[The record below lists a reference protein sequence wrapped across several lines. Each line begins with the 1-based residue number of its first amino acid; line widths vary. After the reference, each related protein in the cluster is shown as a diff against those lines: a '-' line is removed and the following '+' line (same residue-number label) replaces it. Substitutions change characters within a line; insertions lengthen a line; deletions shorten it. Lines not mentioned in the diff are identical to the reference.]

1 MPSVQ
6 HFRQFFNER
15 LAAAAEEIF
24 SAFEKTI
31 LEYEEEISRQRKLLD
46 IAWKPAVK
54 LPRIGPQHLNC
65 TFDIICKLPHQLACK
80 EEEVLASDQQ
90 PVFQERNP
98 RLDQE
103 VKEELCTSQ
112 DREHLVLKQETDTC
126 IVPLTYE
133 KGDNTEDQTLRLNPS
148 ELVSATEKQPLVKIS
163 IKTSEEAELNTNHQL
178 FSHSSYLSKSPD
190 KEDEPEDCMSTG
202 NAETKPQKISHKGNH
217 IHNPAM
223 LMNYCKAHA
232 SKKSFKCDTCGKT
245 FPFNSKLIRHLRI
258 HTGVRP
264 YSCNICGKRF
274 NQTSI
279 LKVHKRIHTG
289 ERPYSCNICGKRFN
303 QASILNVHKRTHT
316 GEKPFS
322 CNICGKRFNQKSIL
336 DAHVRIHTGEKPFSC
351 KTCGKCLRS
360 RSSLLVHMKKTH
372 GRATVFLQVHV

>member
-6 HFRQFFNER
+6 RFRQFFNER

-54 LPRIGPQHLNC
+54 LPRIELPQ
-65 TFDIICKLPHQLACK
+65 QLACK
-80 EEEVLASDQQ
+80 EEEVVAIDHQLIH
-90 PVFQERNP
+90 QERNS
-98 RLDQE
+98 RLDQQGPE
-103 VKEELCTSQ
+103 LPQVKEELCTSQ
-112 DREHLVLKQETDTC
+112 DREYLVLKQETDTFM
-126 IVPLTYE
+126 VPHTYE
-133 KGDNTEDQTLRLNPS
+133 KGCNTGDPTLCLNLS
-148 ELVSATEKQPLVKIS
+148 ESENLAEKESLVKIS
-163 IKTSEEAELNTNHQL
+163 IKTPEEAELNSNHQF
-178 FSHSSYLSKSPD
+178 FSHSSCLSKSREIEGKP
-190 KEDEPEDCMSTG
+190 G
-202 NAETKPQKISHKGNH
+202 NAETKPQKIPLKGNYV
-217 IHNPAM
+217 HNPAM
-223 LMNYCKAHA
+223 LMNYCETHT
-232 SKKSFKCDTCGKT
+232 SQKSFKCDTCGKT

-279 LKVHKRIHTG
+279 LNVHKRIHTG

-303 QASILNVHKRTHT
+303 QTSILNVHKRTHT
-316 GEKPFS
+316 GEKPYS

-360 RSSLLVHMKKTH
+360 RSSLLVHMKTH
-372 GRATVFLQVHV
+372 RGEQPYSCERWDVSGVTIL

>member
-1 MPSVQ
+1 MCNKAIMPSVQ

-31 LEYEEEISRQRKLLD
+31 LEYEEEISRQRRLLD
-46 IAWKPAVK
+46 IVCKPAVK
-54 LPRIGPQHLNC
+54 LPRI
-65 TFDIICKLPHQLACK
+65 

-90 PVFQERNP
+90 PIFQERNP

-103 VKEELCTSQ
+103 VKEELCASQ

-133 KGDNTEDQTLRLNPS
+133 KGDNAEDQTLRLIPS
-148 ELVSATEKQPLVKIS
+148 ELVSATEKHSLVKIS

-190 KEDEPEDCMSTG
+190 KEDEPEDCMSIG

-217 IHNPAM
+217 IHNPAI
-223 LMNYCKAHA
+223 
-232 SKKSFKCDTCGKT
+232 KKSFKCDTCGKT

-279 LKVHKRIHTG
+279 LNVHKRIHTG

-303 QASILNVHKRTHT
+303 QTSILNVHKRTHT

-322 CNICGKRFNQKSIL
+322 CNICGKRFNQNYLVSPCVKPDVCQTICKRNSTRKICKGNNFIIL
-336 DAHVRIHTGEKPFSC
+336 CAAI
-351 KTCGKCLRS
+351 
-360 RSSLLVHMKKTH
+360 M
-372 GRATVFLQVHV
+372 

>member
-31 LEYEEEISRQRKLLD
+31 LEYEEEISRQRRLLD

-54 LPRIGPQHLNC
+54 LPRIE
-65 TFDIICKLPHQLACK
+65 LPHQLACK

-90 PVFQERNP
+90 PIFQERNP

-148 ELVSATEKQPLVKIS
+148 ELVSATEKQSLVKIS
-163 IKTSEEAELNTNHQL
+163 IKTSEEAELDTNHQL

-202 NAETKPQKISHKGNH
+202 NAETKPQKISHKVNH

-303 QASILNVHKRTHT
+303 QTSILNVHKRTHT